1 MATRPQ
7 SLPARALADLR
18 GEGRGT
24 LNARALADGAVELT
38 LYGDIGPEAYGFEIN
53 AVGIERALRGLGEAS
68 EIRVR
73 LNSPGGIVTEGHAI
87 YNLLHQAKARVV
99 VDVDGLAASAASVVA
114 MAGDEIRI
122 AENAFMMIHDPWSIA
137 MGSADDLRSEAA
149 VLDKMAGAI
158 AQTYAAR
165 TGQSVE
171 QMTAL
176 MAAETWMTA
185 DEAVEQGFATSVTRN
200 KTAAPS
206 AHALN
211 PAAFALWRN
220 APAALVAAMAKPAP
234 KQEAETMSI
243 PASILEAL
251 NLAADADDVAVVAK
265 IKATR
270 SANEAAQNAA
280 TFAAF
285 VEEIAGVQ
293 GDAALGVLNAWK
305 ASHAEVAR
313 LQKEAADAEFAKLI
327 TDGKAARKITPANEE
342 KCSAMSLDTLRA
354 FLDAAHPAGPSAPA
368 KPLATEGSADGQPK
382 HEGKTFV
389 EMQPA
394 ARKAL
399 KDSDPDTYNLM
410 RDDAKS
416 RGLI

>member
-53 AVGIERALRGLGEAS
+53 ATGIERALRGLGGEAS

-99 VDVDGLAASAASVVA
+99 IDIDGLAASAASVVA

-122 AENAFMMIHDPWSIA
+122 AENAFLMIHDPWSIA
-137 MGSADDLRSEAA
+137 MGSAEDLRSEAA

-171 QMTAL
+171 QVTAL

-200 KTAAPS
+200 KAAAPS
-206 AHALN
+206 ARALN
-211 PAAFALWRN
+211 PAAFALFRN
-220 APAALVAAMAKPAP
+220 APATLVAAMARPAP
-234 KQEAETMSI
+234 EQDDMSI
-243 PASILEAL
+243 PATILEAL
-251 NLAADADDVAVVAK
+251 NLAADSDDVAVVAK

-285 VEEIAGVQ
+285 VEEIAGAQ

-313 LQKEAADAEFAKLI
+313 LQKEASEAEFAKLI

-368 KPLATEGSADGQPK
+368 VPAVAGAVASDEPR

>member
-1 MATRPQ
+1 MR
-7 SLPARALADLR
+7 RAHLAP
-18 GEGRGT
+18 
-24 LNARALADGAVELT
+24 DGSIELT
-38 LYGDIGPEAYGFEIN
+38 IYGEIGPSWWGPDVISAASVERELRDFPSASKIN
-53 AVGIERALRGLGEAS
+53 
-68 EIRVR
+68 VR
-73 LNSPGGIVTEGHAI
+73 INSPGGVVTEGHAI
-87 YNLLHQAKARVV
+87 YSLLTQHPARVV
-99 VDVDGLAASAASVVA
+99 VTVDGLAASAASVIA
-114 MAGDEIRI
+114 MAGNEIRMSI
-122 AENAFMMIHDPWSIA
+122 AALMMIHNPWGIA
-137 MGSADDLRSEAA
+137 FGEADDMRREAM
-149 VLDKMAGAI
+149 VLDKMAGVI
-158 AQTYAAR
+158 ADIYAQR
-165 TGQSVE
+165 TGQSNE
-171 QMTAL
+171 QVLQM
-176 MAAETWMTA
+176 MSAETWFTA
-185 DEAVEQGFATSVTRN
+185 DEAVEQGFATAVLKNPEPAPAKQGARN
-200 KTAAPS
+200 AP
-206 AHALN
+206 HWDLN
-211 PAAFALWRN
+211 KFGFRN
-220 APAALVAAMAKPAP
+220 APAALIAAMAKPAP
-234 KQEAETMSI
+234 KQENETMSI
-243 PASILEAL
+243 PASILEVL

-327 TDGKAARKITPANEE
+327 ADGKAARKITPANEE

-368 KPLATEGSADGQPK
+368 KPLATEGGADGQPR

>member
-1 MATRPQ
+1 
-7 SLPARALADLR
+7 
-18 GEGRGT
+18 
-24 LNARALADGAVELT
+24 
-38 LYGDIGPEAYGFEIN
+38 
-53 AVGIERALRGLGEAS
+53 
-68 EIRVR
+68 
-73 LNSPGGIVTEGHAI
+73 
-87 YNLLHQAKARVV
+87 
-99 VDVDGLAASAASVVA
+99 
-114 MAGDEIRI
+114 
-122 AENAFMMIHDPWSIA
+122 
-137 MGSADDLRSEAA
+137 
-149 VLDKMAGAI
+149 
-158 AQTYAAR
+158 
-165 TGQSVE
+165 
-171 QMTAL
+171 
-176 MAAETWMTA
+176 
-185 DEAVEQGFATSVTRN
+185 
-200 KTAAPS
+200 
-206 AHALN
+206 
-211 PAAFALWRN
+211 
-220 APAALVAAMAKPAP
+220 
-234 KQEAETMSI
+234 MSI
-243 PASILEAL
+243 PASILEVL

-313 LQKEAADAEFAKLI
+313 LQKEAGEAEFAKLI

-368 KPLATEGSADGQPK
+368 KPLVIEGSADGQPK